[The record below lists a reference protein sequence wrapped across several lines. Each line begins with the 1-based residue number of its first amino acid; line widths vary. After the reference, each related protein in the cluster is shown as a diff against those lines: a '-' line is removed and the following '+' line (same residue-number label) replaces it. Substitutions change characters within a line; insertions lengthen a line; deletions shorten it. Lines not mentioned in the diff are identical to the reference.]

1 MLHKANSSVFISLLD
16 MGTFCQH
23 SLPLAWKWKLV
34 LSCVSVL
41 FANSWTAAHQAPLSM
56 GFSRQEYWSGLPFPS
71 PGDLPYPGIEPG
83 SPALQA
89 DSLLPESPG
98 KSQVSVLKT
107 DTPRG
112 KFTCPIYMQIS
123 RVWLGPNSIS
133 STTFTVN
140 LVLIIQLN
148 PYMPGTMSA
157 LHALCHLMLK
167 TTWRVL
173 LLSFPFY
180 RWWHQALERLDKW
193 TRSHNQQRQT
203 QIMLL
208 KTTHRQL
215 LCQVLGIQS
224 WMRLSL
230 PWRCCQL
237 SRRNRSALQ
246 LSS

>member
-1 MLHKANSSVFISLLD
+1 MSQSSSQTHGLQPIRLLCPWD
-16 MGTFCQH
+16 
-23 SLPLAWKWKLV
+23 
-34 LSCVSVL
+34 
-41 FANSWTAAHQAPLSM
+41 
-56 GFSRQEYWSGLPFPS
+56 
-71 PGDLPYPGIEPG
+71 
-83 SPALQA
+83 
-89 DSLLPESPG
+89 SPG
-98 KSQVSVLKT
+98 KNTGVGCHSLLQEIFPTQGSNLGLLHCRQILYCLSHQESPYVSVLKT

-133 STTFTVN
+133 SITFTVN

-167 TTWRVL
+167 TTWRGL

-237 SRRNRSALQ
+237 SRGNRSALQ